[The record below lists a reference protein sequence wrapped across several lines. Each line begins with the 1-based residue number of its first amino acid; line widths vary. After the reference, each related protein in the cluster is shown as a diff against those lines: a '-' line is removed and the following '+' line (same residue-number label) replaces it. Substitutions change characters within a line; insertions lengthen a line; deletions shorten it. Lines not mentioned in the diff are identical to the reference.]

1 MPPMAGVG
9 RAASRYDS
17 IVRLAAGGMA
27 TVWVGTV
34 RGALGFRQLVAIKK
48 PHPHLLEDPQF
59 RAELLAE
66 ARLASMIHHANV
78 VDVRDVEIDD
88 GAMTLVMDYIEGAS
102 LGELIVAAAKREVK
116 LPPGVAVRIVLDA
129 CAGLHAA
136 HELVDERDRP
146 VNLVHRDVSPQN
158 ILVGVD
164 GISRVTD
171 FGVAKFARKN
181 MQSTS
186 NGSLKGKLAY
196 MAPEYLRGQAIDR
209 RFDVFATGVVLWEA
223 LAGKRLF
230 RGENEADT
238 LGRVLHSAAPLIGTV
253 VPSLGSALDDVLAHA
268 LEKDRDQ
275 RFQNAAAMG
284 AALEATARDARLVA
298 SHTEVATALKDL
310 VGPAIEQRRAL
321 IRSKLASEPS
331 VASLMG
337 GVDPARVT
345 GPSLP
350 PTVGPNPAPTQS
362 APAPTT
368 APGGSE
374 LGAAPG
380 VEAHALG
387 PAASTLRD
395 APPAAVPA
403 TTVSMTGTARP
414 ATTEPGP
421 HAMNETALPTTQPM
435 TDRVQG
441 VAVAHTP
448 RTLASAAP
456 AEQHGHGTQLSAGM
470 EGSSPVVARTQL
482 SEGPP
487 AWPSTP
493 PPMESGPEA
502 AFHDP
507 SRAYSAVELS
517 NRHVAPPPR
526 RWGVPV
532 AVGLLVVTVGVGGLW
547 FHQRSQSA
555 PPSAAHED
563 PLVPLGATASSEPA
577 ASPSASTSA
586 SVAPSAGSATAAETT
601 AHKPPPKRAGSPP
614 RVSPPATVA
623 PTAAPPV
630 APTAKPVDPRRPPP
644 DPYKSPGAP

>member
-1 MPPMAGVG
+1 MPAMAGVG

-78 VDVRDVEIDD
+78 VDVRDVEVDD

-102 LGELIVAAAKREVK
+102 LGELIVAAAKRDVK

-196 MAPEYLRGQAIDR
+196 MAPEYLQGQAIDR

-238 LGRVLHSAAPLIGTV
+238 LGRVLHSAAPRISTV
-253 VPSLGSALDDVLAHA
+253 VPSLGTALDDVLAHA
-268 LEKDRDQ
+268 LEKDRDE

-298 SHTEVATALKDL
+298 SHTEVAAALKDL
-310 VGPAIEQRRAL
+310 VGPAIEERRAL
-321 IRSKLASEPS
+321 IRSKLANEPS

-337 GVDPARVT
+337 GVDPVRVT

-350 PTVGPNPAPTQS
+350 PTVGHGPAPTES

-380 VEAHALG
+380 ADGRELG
-387 PAASTLRD
+387 PTASTLRD

-421 HAMNETALPTTQPM
+421 HVMNETALPTTQPM
-435 TDRVQG
+435 TDRLQG
-441 VAVAHTP
+441 AAVAHTP

-456 AEQHGHGTQLSAGM
+456 VEPYAQGTQLSAGI
-470 EGSSPVVARTQL
+470 EGSSPVAVRTQL

-487 AWPSTP
+487 AWPSAP
-493 PPMESGPEA
+493 PPMESGPDA

-517 NRHVAPPPR
+517 NRHAPPPPR

-532 AVGLLVVTVGVGGLW
+532 AVGLLVVGVGVGGLW
-547 FHQRSQSA
+547 LHQRSQSGA
-555 PPSAAHED
+555 SSPAAHED
-563 PLVPLGATASSEPA
+563 PLLPLGATPSSEPSASPA
-577 ASPSASTSA
+577 ASVTASATSSASA
-586 SVAPSAGSATAAETT
+586 ATAPP
-601 AHKPPPKRAGSPP
+601 KPPPKRVGPSP
-614 RVSPPATVA
+614 RVSPPAATATGTPTGA
-623 PTAAPPV
+623 PSATA
-630 APTAKPVDPRRPPP
+630 VDPRRPPP